1 VKPSPRTTGARAEA
15 DRAAADE
22 GARRAPRS
30 PRPAAAVSAGRPSHA
45 REASLGAASADA
57 EPFDWPADAVEVGR
71 IVDAWGVQGGLRVQ
85 PFSGDPQALFSSRRW
100 LLRPPEAAAASP
112 KAASAGAPRL
122 LHVSGAREQG
132 DGIVA
137 NSRDLPDRN
146 AAEALRGWRIFVSRG
161 SFPSTAED
169 EYYWVDLIGLEV
181 VNREGASLGTVADL
195 MDTGAHSVLRVTQA
209 ASGEPGREAE
219 RLIPFVAA
227 YVDEVSLERRRITVD
242 WGLDY

>member
-1 VKPSPRTTGARAEA
+1 VTE
-15 DRAAADE
+15 
-22 GARRAPRS
+22 
-30 PRPAAAVSAGRPSHA
+30 
-45 REASLGAASADA
+45 DA

-71 IVDAWGVQGGLRVQ
+71 ILDAWGVQGGLRVQ

-100 LLRPPEAAAASP
+100 FLRPPEAAAASP
-112 KAASAGAPRL
+112 KAPAADAPRL
-122 LHVSGAREQG
+122 LHISGAREQG
-132 DGIVA
+132 DVIVA
-137 NSRDLPDRN
+137 SSRDLPDRN
-146 AAEALRGWRIFVSRG
+146 AAEALRGWRIFVSRD

-195 MDTGAHSVLRVTQA
+195 LDTGAHSVLRVTQA
-209 ASGEPGREAE
+209 APGEPAREPGEPVREAE

-227 YVDEVSLERRRITVD
+227 YVDGVSLERRRITVD